1 MDASPNPGDM
11 PHEKPS
17 WSAASFASA
26 SLDATVRRSLARL
39 DARRATPTQVRDALA
54 AAGVRVSIT
63 WAQEWLEERRA
74 CR

>member
-1 MDASPNPGDM
+1 MSTPNDI

-39 DARRATPTQVRDALA
+39 DARRANPTQVRDALA
-54 AAGVRVSIT
+54 SSGVHVSLS
-63 WAQEWLEERRA
+63 WASEWLEDRRA